1 MSCRETTSSG
11 VGALIVSVSIFYV
24 WGDLSFIPFV
34 SKVLLSVPEQ
44 FEKPSFS
51 SDIDVGTITSIA
63 IEVSMKDVP
72 GVLFAS
78 DLDFLQ
84 AGCRE

>member
-1 MSCRETTSSG
+1 M
-11 VGALIVSVSIFYV
+11 
-24 WGDLSFIPFV
+24 

-63 IEVSMKDVP
+63 IEVSMKDVL
-72 GVLFAS
+72 GVLFTS